1 MHDDD
6 GEGIRGVDVHT
17 MEGLHNFLRS
27 FHDISKHFLDGY
39 LAVFEWA
46 HNLKIV
52 TADFLVATMVPFAS
66 VAP

>member
-1 MHDDD
+1 
-6 GEGIRGVDVHT
+6 